1 MTAAVTAHPSLC
13 SPLLQTVK
21 VQYRTVMHQEA
32 AMTTRWLAVVSVVII
47 FLLYPAPVFGQ
58 PTLRNL
64 MGTVHDRHHEPLNG
78 AVVEIE
84 NENTKSVISYITDR
98 NGRYS
103 FKRIDGEVDY
113 RVWCTYRG
121 QRSKVRELSQFD
133 SHHNATIDLILKR
146 Y

>member
-1 MTAAVTAHPSLC
+1 MTAVATALPSLC
-13 SPLLQTVK
+13 SPLSQMVN
-21 VQYRTVMHQEA
+21 VQFRSVIHQEA
-32 AMTTRWLAVVSVVII
+32 PMTSRLLVAVSVVMV
-47 FLLYPAPVFGQ
+47 FLLYPALMFGQ

-64 MGTVHDRHHEPLNG
+64 TGTVHDRHHEPLKG

-98 NGRYS
+98 SGRYS

-113 RVWCTYRG
+113 RVWFTYRG
-121 QRSKVRELSQFD
+121 QRSKIRELSQFD
-133 SHHNATIDLILKR
+133 SHQNATIDLVVKR